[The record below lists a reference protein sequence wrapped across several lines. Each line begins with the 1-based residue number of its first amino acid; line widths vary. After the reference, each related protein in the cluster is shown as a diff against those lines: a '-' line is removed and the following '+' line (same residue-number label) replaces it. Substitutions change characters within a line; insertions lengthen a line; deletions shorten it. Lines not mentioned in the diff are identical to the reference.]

1 MIRSS
6 GLTAGREVVRALSNI
21 PLVLGLTGVLAIAA
35 IALFGAQLAPGDP
48 QAQRVLIFYPGGR
61 FEAPPTPPDELF
73 LLGTDPLG
81 RDQVSR
87 LLWGARL
94 TLGATLLGLAG
105 RAVLGLGVGVLAGW
119 RRGHVDMA
127 LTWLTNAV
135 AGFPQLMLALLI
147 AVALREHGFFGFVV
161 ALAAVGWADV
171 AQFVRGEVIRIRAS
185 AYVEAARAMGSGGPG
200 ILRTHVLRNLA
211 PQLAGVFALE
221 AGSVL
226 LLLAELGFIGLFIS
240 GGAAY
245 LTDSG
250 GPILP
255 IRDRAPEWGQMLA
268 GARHYAF
275 SHQYVA
281 FIPGVIVVAAVFA
294 FNLLGEGLRAA
305 SDPFGAKRL
314 SPRALGALGRGLG
327 ALALVG
333 VVGYGIVTVRSGEI
347 GFADAMRQAREAAA
361 RVQPRA
367 ELIAGVVRFRAS
379 SHALERPDKLNFY
392 FRTPGDRTILR
403 VGFVDADPNAME
415 VKPFDAE
422 DDLPFESYRPVGEA
436 AVAWEDA
443 LRAAEERGG
452 RGYRAGNSGWT
463 VTVALVDE
471 TEDPGPKYAV
481 SYSRRVLGSGTITGV
496 QVAIDAATGEVR
508 GLNELADAT
517 RRAARALEGPVQLS
531 RASMGWRWQPPPAA
545 AASAPASALGA
556 DRPTGRSYS
565 FVRAD
570 LPADRRTAN
579 VNYDAASQSGA
590 PNVSVFSQQVRP
602 PVVPDRVDLVR
613 AFGRVESAGGRDLR
627 LAWERARRGWSADA
641 STAIVDGATL
651 VHVFYVSQD
660 GTERAQFRY
669 DPRTDTVTRM

>member
-1 MIRSS
+1 M
-6 GLTAGREVVRALSNI
+6 TARRELARALTNV
-21 PLVLGLTGVLAIAA
+21 PLVIGLAGVLAIAVV
-35 IALFGAQLAPGDP
+35 ALFGAQLAPGDP

-105 RAVLGLGVGVLAGW
+105 RAALGLGVGILAGW
-119 RRGHVDMA
+119 RRGPVDTA

-161 ALAAVGWADV
+161 ALASVGWADV

-185 AYVEAARAMGSGGPG
+185 AYVEAARALGSSGFSV
-200 ILRTHVLRNLA
+200 LRTHVLRNLA

-240 GGAAY
+240 GGAFY
-245 LTDSG
+245 VDDSNR
-250 GPILP
+250 PILP

-268 GARHYAF
+268 GVRQYAF

-281 FIPGVIVVAAVFA
+281 FIPGVVVVAAVFA
-294 FNLLGEGLRAA
+294 FNLFGEGLRAA
-305 SDPFGAKRL
+305 SDPFGQKRL
-314 SPRALGALGRGLG
+314 SPRTLGALSRGLG

-333 VVGYGIVTVRSGEI
+333 IVGYGVVTVRSGEI
-347 GFADAMRQAREAAA
+347 SFTDAMRQAREAAA
-361 RVQPRA
+361 RLQPSA
-367 ELIAGVVRFRAS
+367 ELIAGVVRFRAA
-379 SHALERPDKLNFY
+379 SHALAKPEKLNFY
-392 FRTPGDRTILR
+392 FREPGSSSILR

-422 DDLPFESYRPVGEA
+422 DDLPFASYRPVGDPA
-436 AVAWEDA
+436 IAWDDA

-452 RGYRAGNSGWT
+452 RTYRAANNEWT
-463 VTVALVDE
+463 TTIALVDE
-471 TEDPGPKYAV
+471 VEDPGLKYSV
-481 SYSRRVLGSGTITGV
+481 SYARRVIGTGTITGV
-496 QVAIDAATGEVR
+496 QVASDAATGEIR

-517 RRAARALEGPVQLS
+517 RRAARALDGPVRLS
-531 RASMGWRWQPPPAA
+531 RANVFWRWQPPPAT
-545 AASAPASALGA
+545 PPFALGA

-570 LPADRRTAN
+570 LPADRRTAT

-602 PVVPDRVDLVR
+602 PVVPDRVDLLH
-613 AFGRVESAGGRDLR
+613 AFERVESVGGRELR
-627 LAWERARRGWSADA
+627 LAWERARRPWSADA
-641 STAIVDGATL
+641 STAVVEGAT
-651 VHVFYVSQD
+651 VVNISYVAQD
-660 GTERAQFRY
+660 PGERVQFLY
-669 DPRTDTVTRM
+669 DLRTDTVKRL

>member
-1 MIRSS
+1 MTDVR
-6 GLTAGREVVRALSNI
+6 RALTNV
-21 PLVLGLTGVLAIAA
+21 PLVLGMLGVLAIAVM
-35 IALFGAQLAPGDP
+35 ALFGPQLAPGDP
-48 QAQRVLIFYPGGR
+48 QAQRVILFYAGGR

-81 RDQVSR
+81 RDQASR

-105 RAVLGLGVGVLAGW
+105 RAALGLIVGVLAGW
-119 RRGHVDMA
+119 RRGHVDTA
-127 LTWLTNAV
+127 LSWLTNAV

-161 ALAAVGWADV
+161 ALASVGWADV

-185 AYVEAARAMGSGGPG
+185 AYVEAARAMGSGGLE

-240 GGAAY
+240 GGTAY
-245 LTDSG
+245 VNDAG
-250 GPILP
+250 QPILP

-268 GARHYAF
+268 GVRQYAF

-281 FIPGVIVVAAVFA
+281 FIPGVVVVAAVFA
-294 FNLLGEGLRAA
+294 FNLFGEGLRAA
-305 SDPFGAKRL
+305 SDPFGTKRL

-333 VVGYGIVTVRSGEI
+333 IVGYGIVTARSGEI
-347 GFADAMRQAREAAA
+347 AFSDAMRQAREAAA
-361 RVQPRA
+361 RVQPKA
-367 ELIAGVVRFRAS
+367 ELIAGVVRFRAT
-379 SHALERPDKLNFY
+379 SHALAKPEKINFY
-392 FRTPGDRTILR
+392 FREPGEKTILR

-415 VKPFDAE
+415 VKPLDAE
-422 DDLPFESYRPVGEA
+422 DDLPFESYRPIGEA

-452 RGYRAGNSGWT
+452 RTYRAANNEWT
-463 VTVALVDE
+463 TTVALVDE
-471 TEDPGPKYAV
+471 LEDPGLKYSV
-481 SYSRRVLGSGTITGV
+481 SYFRRVVGTGTIIGV
-496 QVAIDAATGEVR
+496 QVASDAATGEPR
-508 GLNELADAT
+508 SLNELADAT

-531 RASMGWRWQPPPAA
+531 RANVGWRWQPPPAA
-545 AASAPASALGA
+545 FAFGA
-556 DRPTGRSYS
+556 DRPIGRSYS

-570 LPADRRTAN
+570 LPADRRTAT

-590 PNVSVFSQQVRP
+590 PNVSVFSQQSRP
-602 PVVPDRVDLVR
+602 AALPDRVDLMH
-613 AFGRVESAGGRDLR
+613 AFDRVENAGGRELR
-627 LAWERARRGWSADA
+627 LAWERARRQWSADA
-641 STAIVDGATL
+641 SIAVVDGATV
-651 VHVFYVSQD
+651 VHVFYVAQD
-660 GTERAQFRY
+660 PFERAQFRY